1 VFFEKILLLDKPFF
15 EPREANKIM
24 SNLIKFDKESLGEGK
39 PGKPIAGR
47 EVEGNPLFTNWRVDD
62 AGDGVKAGVWEVTP
76 GAYRAIKGTTWEF
89 CSILSGV
96 SEITEDGRE
105 AVVMRA
111 GDAFVMKPGF
121 TGVWRCIETTRKI
134 WVVRERT

>member
-1 VFFEKILLLDKPFF
+1 
-15 EPREANKIM
+15 M
-24 SNLIKFDKESLGEGK
+24 SNLIKFDVANLGEGT

-47 EVEGNPLFTNWRVDD
+47 EVEGNPSFTNWRVDD
-62 AGDGVKAGVWEVTP
+62 AGDGVKAGIWEVTP

-96 SEITEDGRE
+96 SEITEDGKE
-105 AVVMRA
+105 PVVMRE

-121 TGVWRCIETTRKI
+121 TGVWRCIETTRKV
-134 WVVRERT
+134 WVVRERPE